1 MSKRSNKIK
10 KLAEVL
16 ELMIDS
22 RYKYLRE
29 LEYENH
35 SYASKVL
42 KEIYN
47 PAVEK
52 FIETLEKKT

>member
-1 MSKRSNKIK
+1 MSKKSNKSK
-10 KLAEVL
+10 KLIEVL

-22 RYKYLRE
+22 RYKYLKE

-35 SYASKVL
+35 RYASKIL
-42 KEIYN
+42 EEIYN

-52 FIETLEKKT
+52 FIETLEKKS

>member
-10 KLAEVL
+10 KLVEVL
-16 ELMIDS
+16 EVMIDA
-22 RYKYLRE
+22 RFKYLRE

-35 SYASKVL
+35 SYAHKIREDV
-42 KEIYN
+42 YD

>member
-1 MSKRSNKIK
+1 MSKRSNKVK
-10 KLAEVL
+10 KLIEVL
-16 ELMIDS
+16 EVMIDA

-35 SYASKVL
+35 RYASKIL
-42 KEIYN
+42 EEIYN

>member
-1 MSKRSNKIK
+1 MSKKSNKSK
-10 KLAEVL
+10 KLIEVL
-16 ELMIDS
+16 ELIIDS

-35 SYASKVL
+35 RFASKIL
-42 KEIYN
+42 EEIYN

-52 FIETLEKKT
+52 FVEILEKKS

>member
-1 MSKRSNKIK
+1 LI
-10 KLAEVL
+10 EVL
-16 ELMIDS
+16 EVMIDA

-35 SYASKVL
+35 RYASKIL
-42 KEIYN
+42 EEIYN

>member
-1 MSKRSNKIK
+1 MSKRSSKIK
-10 KLAEVL
+10 KLVEVL
-16 ELMIDS
+16 EVMIDA
-22 RYKYLRE
+22 RFKYLRE

-35 SYASKVL
+35 SYARKIR
-42 KEIYN
+42 EDIYD

>member
-1 MSKRSNKIK
+1 MSKKSSKSK
-10 KLAEVL
+10 KLIEVL
-16 ELMIDS
+16 EIMIDS

-35 SYASKVL
+35 RYASKIL
-42 KEIYN
+42 EEIYS

-52 FIETLEKKT
+52 FIETLEKKS

>member
-1 MSKRSNKIK
+1 MSKKSNKSK
-10 KLAEVL
+10 KLIEAL

-22 RYKYLRE
+22 RYKYMRE

-35 SYASKVL
+35 RFASKIL
-42 KEIYN
+42 EEIYN

-52 FIETLEKKT
+52 FIEILEKKS

>member
-1 MSKRSNKIK
+1 MSKKSNKSK
-10 KLAEVL
+10 KLIEVL

-22 RYKYLRE
+22 RYKYMRE

-35 SYASKVL
+35 RFASKIL
-42 KEIYN
+42 EEIYN

-52 FIETLEKKT
+52 FVEILEKKS

>member
-1 MSKRSNKIK
+1 MSKRSNKVK
-10 KLAEVL
+10 KLIEVL
-16 ELMIDS
+16 EIMIDA

-35 SYASKVL
+35 RYASKTL
-42 KEIYN
+42 EEIYN

-52 FIETLEKKT
+52 FIEILEKKT